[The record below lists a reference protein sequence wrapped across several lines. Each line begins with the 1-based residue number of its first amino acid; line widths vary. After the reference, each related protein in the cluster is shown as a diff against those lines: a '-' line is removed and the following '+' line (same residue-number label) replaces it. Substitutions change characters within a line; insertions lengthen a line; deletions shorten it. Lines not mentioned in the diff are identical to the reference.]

1 MYIYIYD
8 QPNSPKITFGF
19 SYPLFFF
26 GETTNKNPGWWVGIC
41 QVVMCFWG
49 PLVILCRWRNDSRH
63 ENSKGCQSV
72 WVGWKPWNESS
83 ECFWD
88 QLELHLKARRSER
101 SFSVTITNLFRYILN
116 KYIHIYMIRTYM
128 IYIYIKVAEAAA
140 YLFAGAW
147 HLFRI
152 VKLPKLW
159 AAHCFVR
166 ARVAGVCGSSCGP
179 SIDLLK
185 PEVDLTLT
193 LRRCSFAHF
202 PGMKNMWKLGSHQ
215 PWKLW

>member
-1 MYIYIYD
+1 
-8 QPNSPKITFGF
+8 
-19 SYPLFFF
+19 
-26 GETTNKNPGWWVGIC
+26 
-41 QVVMCFWG
+41 
-49 PLVILCRWRNDSRH
+49 
-63 ENSKGCQSV
+63 
-72 WVGWKPWNESS
+72 
-83 ECFWD
+83 
-88 QLELHLKARRSER
+88 
-101 SFSVTITNLFRYILN
+101 
-116 KYIHIYMIRTYM
+116 
-128 IYIYIKVAEAAA
+128 VAEAAA

-215 PWKLW
+215 PWKL